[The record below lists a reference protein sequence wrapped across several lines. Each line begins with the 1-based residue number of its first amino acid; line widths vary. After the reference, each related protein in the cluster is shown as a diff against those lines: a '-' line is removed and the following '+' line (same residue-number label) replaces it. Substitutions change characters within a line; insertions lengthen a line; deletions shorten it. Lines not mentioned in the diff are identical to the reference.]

1 MNTPAASKETEA
13 TATKQSRLERPAVR
27 RWLGL
32 GPAMLVIGIFM
43 IVPMLILLAFSFLEA
58 DPYGGV
64 EPVFSTE
71 AYVQTLF
78 EIDFDDT
85 ISFNPIYLNILGRS
99 ISLALIATVGCL
111 ILGFPVAY
119 FITRQT
125 PRNQNLLLF
134 MITLPFWTNL
144 LIRTYAWILILSNDG
159 VIEQPLKAVGIIDES
174 LGMMYTN
181 GAIAV
186 GLIYTYLPLM
196 VLPIYASLEKLD
208 FRLIEAAH
216 DLYASR
222 LKVMTQVVLPLSMP
236 GIIAGCVLVFVP
248 SLGAFIAPDLL
259 GGGKRL
265 MLGSLIQLQF
275 ASSRNWPFGSAI
287 AICLLVLVMLA
298 LMIQARAIAKRD
310 AMEARA

>member
-1 MNTPAASKETEA
+1 MI
-13 TATKQSRLERPAVR
+13 
-27 RWLGL
+27 
-32 GPAMLVIGIFM
+32 VIGLFM

-64 EPVFSTE
+64 EPVFTTE

-99 ISLALIATVGCL
+99 ISLALVATIGCL

-119 FITRQT
+119 FITRQS
-125 PRNQNLLLF
+125 PRHQNLLLF

-144 LIRTYAWILILSNDG
+144 LIRTYAWILILSKDG

-208 FRLIEAAH
+208 FRFIEAAH
-216 DLYASR
+216 DLYANR

-298 LMIQARAIAKRD
+298 LMIQARSASKRD
-310 AMEARA
+310 AMEAKA

>member
-1 MNTPAASKETEA
+1 MQKRATPSPTDMSLSKKRSFSPRA
-13 TATKQSRLERPAVR
+13 K

-32 GPAMLVIGIFM
+32 GPAMLIISIFM
-43 IVPMLILLAFSFLEA
+43 IVPMIILLVFSFLEA

-64 EPVFSTE
+64 ESVFSTE

-78 EIDFDDT
+78 ETDFDDT
-85 ISFNPIYLNILGRS
+85 VSFNPIYLNILGRS
-99 ISLALIATVGCL
+99 ISLALLATVGCL

-119 FITRQT
+119 FVTRQS

-144 LIRTYAWILILSNDG
+144 LVRTYSWILILSQDG
-159 VIEQPLKAVGIIDES
+159 VIEQPLMALGIIDES

-208 FRLIEAAH
+208 FRLVEAAH
-216 DLYASR
+216 DLYADR
-222 LKVMTQVVLPLSMP
+222 LKVMKEIVVPLAMP
-236 GIIAGCVLVFVP
+236 GIIAGCILVFVP

-259 GGGKRL
+259 GGGTKL

-287 AICLLVLVMLA
+287 AICLLVLVMISLI
-298 LMIQARAIAKRD
+298 IQARSASKRR
-310 AMEARA
+310 AMEEAA